1 VVSQFGGCYLLSQF
15 GYAIMFVIARQFPPV
30 AQFGFHRETGRITE
44 RETYA
49 K

>member
-1 VVSQFGGCYLLSQF
+1 VVSQRGACYLLSQF
-15 GYAIMFVIARQFPPV
+15 GYAVMFEIARHIPPV